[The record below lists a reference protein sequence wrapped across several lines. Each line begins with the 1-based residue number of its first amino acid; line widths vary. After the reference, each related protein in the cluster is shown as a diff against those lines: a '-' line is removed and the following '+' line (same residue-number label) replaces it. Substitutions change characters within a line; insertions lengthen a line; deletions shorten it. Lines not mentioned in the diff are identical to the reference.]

1 MCSRLALVDLGM
13 RMGIIFI
20 THSTQRN
27 CGNALIH
34 RTLNSLYTHSRF
46 IFTNFVVVVDAAKH
60 SHWKINGAACRSLLI
75 DIKVNV
81 WRYL

>member
-1 MCSRLALVDLGM
+1 MCSRLALVGYM
-13 RMGIIFI
+13 GMGIIFI

-27 CGNALIH
+27 CGNALIR

-46 IFTNFVVVVDAAKH
+46 IFTNFVVVAAAKH

-75 DIKVNV
+75 DIKANV
-81 WRYL
+81 